1 MVFLG
6 AYRHAKHGIPL
17 KKWIFWHFQLLFSHE
32 NKAFQKKCFSPGA
45 RAIQALSKTPLLFV
59 DWHQN
64 KWLVAGMPKPW
75 NWRNY
80 FQKMLFGM
88 PATIHAKLFLSIK
101 SRGDLERAWT
111 ALVHGLIHFFWK
123 ALFSWGKCIWK
134 CWKIHFLNEIPCLA
148 CPYAPKNANTE
159 NFHWISDTPDTQT
172 LWNNYDFGWYHDHIS
187 HMVWVF

>member
-1 MVFLG
+1 MSKIQLKNYILVFLG

-17 KKWIFWHFQLLFSHE
+17 KKWLFWHFQLLFSHE
-32 NKAFQKKCFSPGA
+32 NKAFQKKCFSPWA

-111 ALVHGLIHFFWK
+111 ALVHGLIHFFWN
-123 ALFSWGKCIWK
+123 ALCPW
-134 CWKIHFLNEIPCLA
+134 EI
-148 CPYAPKNANTE
+148 K
-159 NFHWISDTPDTQT
+159 WTPLFGMPICTQEC
-172 LWNNYDFGWYHDHIS
+172 
-187 HMVWVF
+187 

>member
-1 MVFLG
+1 MPNMGFHWKNEFFDIFSCFFPMKT
-6 AYRHAKHGIPL
+6 RPSRN
-17 KKWIFWHFQLLFSHE
+17 KK
-32 NKAFQKKCFSPGA
+32 FSPWA

-111 ALVHGLIHFFWK
+111 ALVHGLIHFLWK

-134 CWKIHFLNEIPCLA
+134 CQKIHFLNDIPCLA
-148 CPYAPKNANTE
+148 CRYAPKRANTE
-159 NFHWISDTPDTQT
+159 IFDWTSDTPDTQT
-172 LWNNYDFGWYHDHIS
+172 LWNNSNFGWYHHHIS
-187 HMVWVF
+187 HMVRVF